1 MSQQGPQ
8 IMGQTPLEFVGSAIL
23 TITLFFSCLFIGMFI
38 VYILFDAFFS

>member
-8 IMGQTPLEFVGSAIL
+8 IMGQTPLEFASSVVL
-23 TITLFFSCLFIGMFI
+23 TITLLFSCLFIGMFI